1 VRLKKSASGARGAR
15 SHVTAKQEPG
25 RQHAGSGNATI
36 LVPVSFGVELLVP
49 VREAEFKARRLNFE
63 FGDPDGPFDGYFIFA
78 GIEAAAHVL

>member
-1 VRLKKSASGARGAR
+1 
-15 SHVTAKQEPG
+15 
-25 RQHAGSGNATI
+25 
-36 LVPVSFGVELLVP
+36 